1 MYKVKF
7 YLLHGWLKTRNDGTI
22 KYKEMSIPEKEIS
35 KDLVYDYQDLNFKI
49 ENIEVI
55 YEYSDCEVN
64 SND

>member
-1 MYKVKF
+1 MYKIKF

-22 KYKEMSIPEKEIS
+22 KYQELSIPIKELS
-35 KDLVYDYQDLNFKI
+35 KNVMYDFQNLHFKI

-55 YEYSDCEVN
+55 YDYSEGEAD

>member
-22 KYKEMSIPEKEIS
+22 KYQEVSIPVKDLS
-35 KDLVYDYQDLNFKI
+35 KDVVYDFQDLHFKI

-55 YEYSDCEVN
+55 YEYSESEGN

>member
-7 YLLHGWLKTRNDGTI
+7 YLLHGWLKTRIDGTI
-22 KYKEMSIPEKEIS
+22 KYQELSIPIKELS
-35 KDLVYDYQDLNFKI
+35 EYVVYVFQVLNFKI

-55 YEYSDCEVN
+55 YEYSESEGD